1 MNNADLTA
9 LLDRLRAEPRES
21 EWLEFKANRFDA
33 QAIGEYLSAL
43 ANSACLLGKP
53 RGYLVFGIEDG
64 THAVVGTSF
73 DPQTEVGQGNQ
84 LLPLWLAVLLSPK
97 LGFEIHTCQYQGQ
110 RVVVFEVHPAFD
122 RPVEFRGK
130 AYVRNGTS
138 KAALSGYPDKERAI
152 WTRRVDWSAQVCEQA
167 TLADLDPQAIAEARR
182 QFAEKNKTKPDRLA
196 ELAEWDDATFL
207 NKAKLTVR
215 GSITHAALL
224 LLGREESTSLLA
236 PAVARISWILKTE
249 RNEELDYEHFGPP
262 MLLNVNKLLARIRN
276 LTVRELPDGTLFPV
290 ELTQYDPWVIRE
302 ALHNCIA
309 HQDYGLRGRI
319 QVVET
324 PQALLLTN
332 VGGFLP
338 GRVEAVIDQDAPL
351 EIYRNPYLAEAMVS
365 LNMID
370 TQGGGI
376 KRMFQTQRRRFFPL
390 PDYDLTQLERVMV
403 TLRGRILDVRYTRL
417 LMAQGEL
424 DLGTIMLLD
433 KVQKGQRVD
442 ADEAKR
448 LKAAK
453 LVEGRYPNLLVAGSV
468 AAVTGDKAQH
478 IRNRGFDNRYYRDL
492 IVDLVR
498 EHQPVSRED
507 IDKLLLTKLP
517 DVLTAEQKTNRVH
530 NLLVSLSGKR
540 IRNAGTRQDS
550 RWVLIDS
557 LTSDPVIKVG
567 D

>member
-530 NLLVSLSGKR
+530 NLLVSLSGRR

>member
-1 MNNADLTA
+1 MNTADLTA
-9 LLDRLRAEPRES
+9 LLDRLCAEPRES
-21 EWLEFKANRFDA
+21 EWLEFKANRYDA
-33 QAIGEYLSAL
+33 QTLGEYLSAL
-43 ANSACLLGKP
+43 ANSACLLGKS

-73 DPQTEVGQGNQ
+73 DPQSEVGQGNQ
-84 LLPLWLAVLLSPK
+84 LLPIWLAVLLSPK

-122 RPVEFRGK
+122 RPVEFRGR
-130 AYVRNGTS
+130 AYVRNGSS

-167 TLADLDPQAIAEARR
+167 TLADLDPLAIAEARR
-182 QFAEKNKTKPDRLA
+182 QFAEKNKTRPERLT
-196 ELAEWDDATFL
+196 ELADWDDATFL

-215 GSITHAALL
+215 GSVTNAALL
-224 LLGREESTSLLA
+224 LLGREESATLLA
-236 PAVARISWILKTE
+236 PAVARISWILKNE

-262 MLLNVNKLLARIRN
+262 LLLNVNKVLARIRN

-309 HQDYGLRGRI
+309 HQDYGLRGRV

-324 PQALLLTN
+324 PHALLMTN

-338 GRVEAVIDQDAPL
+338 GRVEVVIDQDAPL
-351 EIYRNPYLAEAMVS
+351 EIYRNPFLAEAMVG

-390 PDYDLTQLERVMV
+390 PDYDLSQPERVVV
-403 TLRGRILDVRYTRL
+403 TLRGRVLDVRYTRL

-424 DLGTIMLLD
+424 DLGIIMLLD
-433 KVQKGQRVD
+433 KVQKGQRID
-442 ADEAKR
+442 IDEAKR

-453 LVEGRYPNLLVAGSV
+453 LVEGRYPNLLVAGGV
-468 AAVTGDKAQH
+468 AAATGDKAQH

-492 IVDLVR
+492 IVDFVR

-507 IDKLLLTKLP
+507 IDKLLLNKLP
-517 DVLTAEQKTNRVH
+517 EVLSAEQKASKVH
-530 NLLVSLSGKR
+530 NLLTSLSGKR
-540 IRNAGTRQDS
+540 IQNLGTRQAS
-550 RWVLIDS
+550 QWVL
-557 LTSDPVIKVG
+557 LPRQQQ
-567 D
+567 

>member
-1 MNNADLTA
+1 MNTADLTA
-9 LLDRLRAEPRES
+9 LLDRLRAEPHES
-21 EWLEFKANRFDA
+21 EWLEFKANRHEP

-64 THAVVGTSF
+64 SHAMVGTTF
-73 DPQTEVGQGNQ
+73 DPQAEKGQGNQ
-84 LLPLWLAVLLSPK
+84 LLPLWLALGLHPNV
-97 LGFEIHTCQYQGQ
+97 GFEIHTWQYQGQ
-110 RVVVFEVHPAFD
+110 RVVLFEVHPAFD
-122 RPVEFRGK
+122 RPVEFYGK
-130 AYVRNGTS
+130 AFVRNGSS
-138 KAALSGYPDKERAI
+138 KTALAKYPEKERAI
-152 WTRRVDWSAQVCEQA
+152 WSRRVDWSAQVCEQA
-167 TLADLDPQAIAEARR
+167 TLADLDPLAITEARR

-196 ELAEWDDATFL
+196 ELAGWDDATFL

-215 GSITHAALL
+215 GAVTHAALL
-224 LLGREESTSLLA
+224 LLGREESSSLLA
-236 PAVARISWILKTE
+236 PAVARISWILKNE

-262 MLLNVNKLLARIRN
+262 LLLNVNKVLARVRN

-309 HQDYGLRGRI
+309 HQDYGLRGRV

-324 PQALLLTN
+324 PHALLLTN

-338 GRVEAVIDQDAPL
+338 GRVEDVIDQDAPL

-376 KRMFQTQRRRFFPL
+376 KRMFQVQRRRFFPL
-390 PDYDLTQLERVMV
+390 PDYDLSQPERVMV

-424 DLGTIMLLD
+424 DLATIMLLD
-433 KVQKGQRVD
+433 KVQKGQRIAA
-442 ADEAKR
+442 ADAKR
-448 LKAAK
+448 LKTSK
-453 LVEGRYPNLLVAGSV
+453 LVEGRYPNLMVAGSV
-468 AAVTGDKAQH
+468 AAVAGQKAQH
-478 IRNRGFDNRYYRDL
+478 IRNRGFDSQYYRDM
-492 IVDLVR
+492 IVALVR

-507 IDKLLLTKLP
+507 IDKLLLDKLP
-517 DVLTAEQKTNRVH
+517 EVLSQEQKLSKIH
-530 NLLVSLSGKR
+530 NLLSSLSGKT
-540 IRNAGTRQDS
+540 IRNAGS
-550 RWVLIDS
+550 RAISQWVLMDKKNKGKQ
-557 LTSDPVIKVG
+557 TD
-567 D
+567 

>member
-1 MNNADLTA
+1 MNTADLTA

-21 EWLEFKANRFDA
+21 EWLEFKANRYEP

-53 RGYLVFGIEDG
+53 RGYLVFGIADG
-64 THAVVGTSF
+64 THAVVGTAF
-73 DPQTEVGQGNQ
+73 DPQAENGQGNQ
-84 LLPLWLAVLLSPK
+84 LMPLWLALGLHPNV
-97 LGFEIHTCQYQGQ
+97 GFEIHTWQYQGQ
-110 RVVVFEVHPAFD
+110 RVVLFEVHPAFD
-122 RPVEFRGK
+122 RPVEFYGK
-130 AYVRNGTS
+130 AFVRNGSS
-138 KAALSGYPDKERAI
+138 KTALAKYPEKERAI
-152 WTRRVDWSAQVCEQA
+152 WSRRVDWSAQVCEQA
-167 TLADLDPQAIAEARR
+167 TLADLDPLAIAEARR

-196 ELAEWDDATFL
+196 ELAAWDDATFL

-215 GSITHAALL
+215 GSVTHAALL
-224 LLGREESTSLLA
+224 LLGREESSSLLA
-236 PAVARISWILKTE
+236 PAVARISWILKNE

-262 MLLNVNKLLARIRN
+262 LLLNVDKVLARVRN

-309 HQDYGLRGRI
+309 HQDYGLRGRV

-324 PQALLLTN
+324 PHALLLTN

-376 KRMFQTQRRRFFPL
+376 KRMFQAQRRRFFPL
-390 PDYDLTQLERVMV
+390 PDYDLSQPERVMV

-424 DLGTIMLLD
+424 DLATIMLLD
-433 KVQKGQRVD
+433 KVQKGQRIE
-442 ADEAKR
+442 ADDAKR

-468 AAVTGDKAQH
+468 AAVAGQKAQH
-478 IRNRGFDNRYYRDL
+478 IRNRGFDSQYYRDM
-492 IVDLVR
+492 IVALVR

-507 IDKLLLTKLP
+507 IDKLLLDKLP
-517 DVLTAEQKTNRVH
+517 EVLTQEQKLNRVH
-530 NLLVSLSGKR
+530 NLLRQLADTGR
-540 IRNAGTRQDS
+540 IQNVGGRRWPKWMPGTQ
-550 RWVLIDS
+550 
-557 LTSDPVIKVG
+557 
-567 D
+567 